1 MNLEVRIYHALLGL
15 AYGDSLGMPTE
26 NYTRQ
31 QIQQKFG
38 DVTRLLPSGSENLVA
53 KNLPAGAT
61 TDDTANSLFVA
72 KMLIENKGK
81 IDKQIFMDS
90 LIHWLDTDETAA
102 SVTGPS
108 TMAAVEA
115 VKSGTSIDEAGK
127 TGTTNGA
134 AMKIGPMGLVYD
146 YRNLR
151 VLVEMVAEICVPT
164 HNTQIAI
171 QGAAV
176 VAVSVSYFF
185 RNEQINWSEFYSLI
199 IGTAKIAGEY
209 GNSVPTPDIIKRIS
223 YGKRMADKYSE
234 SAFLDDLYGFLG
246 TGLATIEM
254 VPAAI
259 SLVYRYQ
266 GDLKQVTHVAANI
279 GGDTDTLASICGAIC
294 GSHKFNIDR
303 SEIALIEDNS
313 NVNFHAVAASLSEL
327 LEGGKGKC

>member
-1 MNLEVRIYHALLGL
+1 MNLEDRIYHVLLGI

-38 DVTRLLPSGSENLVA
+38 DVTKLLPSDSESLVA

-72 KMLIENKGK
+72 KMLINNRGK
-81 IDKQIFMDS
+81 IDKQTFMDS
-90 LIHWLDTDETAA
+90 LIHWLDTDATAA

-115 VKSGTSIDEAGK
+115 VKSGISIDEAGK

-134 AMKIGPMGLVYD
+134 AMKIGPMGLIYD

-151 VLVEMVAEICVPT
+151 TLVKMVAEICVPT

-176 VAVSVSYFF
+176 VAASVSYFF
-185 RNEQINWSEFYSLI
+185 RNERIDWSEFYSLI
-199 IGTAKIAGEY
+199 TETAMIADEY
-209 GNSVPTPDIIKRIS
+209 GNSVPTPDIIKRIA
-223 YGKRMADKYSE
+223 YGKEMADKYNE
-234 SAFLDDLYGFLG
+234 PAFLDDLYGFLG

-254 VPAAI
+254 VPAAV

-266 GDLKQVTHVAANI
+266 GDLKQVTHIAANI

-294 GSHKFNIDR
+294 GSHKFNIEQ
-303 SEIALIEDNS
+303 SEIALIESNS
-313 NVNFHAVAASLSEL
+313 NVNFHEVAASLSEL
-327 LEGGKGKC
+327 LEGSKGKC